1 VRILVVS
8 GPNLDRLGV
17 REPDVYGHETLAGI
31 ESAVRARSA
40 ELGVDLDF
48 FQSNAEGRL
57 IDYLAREGPEADGIV
72 INPGALTHYSYSLH
86 DCLKALTAPIVEVHL
101 SNLHARAEGFRSRSV
116 TAPAARG
123 VISGLGSAGYLLALE
138 HLVRSLD

>member
-1 VRILVVS
+1 MRVLVVN

-17 REPDVYGHETLAGI
+17 REPEVYGRETLGDI
-31 ESAVRARSA
+31 ERAVRERAA
-40 ELGVDLDF
+40 ELGAEVEF
-48 FQSNAEGRL
+48 FQSNAEGRI
-57 IDYLAREGPEADGIV
+57 IDFLATEGPEAGGIIV
-72 INPGALTHYSYSLH
+72 NPGALTHYSYSLH

-123 VISGLGSAGYLLALE
+123 VIAGLGSEGYLLALE
-138 HLVRSLD
+138 YLVRLGD

>member
-17 REPDVYGHETLAGI
+17 REPDVYGRETLADI
-31 ESAVRARSA
+31 ERAVRARAA
-40 ELGVDLDF
+40 EHGVDVDF

-57 IDYLAREGPEADGIV
+57 IDHLAREGADADGIV

-101 SNLHARAEGFRSRSV
+101 SNLYARPEGFRSRSV
-116 TAPAARG
+116 TAPATRG
-123 VISGLGSAGYLLALE
+123 VISGLGSAGYVLALDY
-138 HLVRSLD
+138 LVGSLD

>member
-1 VRILVVS
+1 MRIVVAN

-17 REPDVYGHETLAGI
+17 REPDVYGYETLADI
-31 ESAVRARSA
+31 ERAVRDRAA
-40 ELGVDLDF
+40 ELGAEIEF

-57 IDYLAREGPEADGIV
+57 IDYLAREGAEADGIV
-72 INPGALTHYSYSLH
+72 VNPGALTHYSYSLH

-123 VISGLGSAGYLLALE
+123 VIAGLGSAGYLLALE
-138 HLVRSLD
+138 YLVRLNG

>member
-17 REPDVYGHETLAGI
+17 REPDVYGRETLADI
-31 ESAVRARSA
+31 ERAVRARAA
-40 ELGVDLDF
+40 EHGVDVDF

-57 IDYLAREGPEADGIV
+57 IDHLAREGAEADGIV

-101 SNLHARAEGFRSRSV
+101 SNLYARPEGFRSRSV
-116 TAPAARG
+116 TAPATRG
-123 VISGLGSAGYLLALE
+123 VISGLGSAGYVLALDY
-138 HLVRSLD
+138 LVGSLD